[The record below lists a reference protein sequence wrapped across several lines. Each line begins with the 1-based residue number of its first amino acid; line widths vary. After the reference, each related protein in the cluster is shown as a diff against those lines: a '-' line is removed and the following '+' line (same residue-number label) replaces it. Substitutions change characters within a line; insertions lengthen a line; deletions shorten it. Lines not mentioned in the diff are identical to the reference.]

1 MKFKQRI
8 ARVFWLPLGLVK
20 GVLEVANEKA
30 RDIQNKRRFP
40 HAIIDKGSSFS
51 QEVTIG
57 EKAHICGDCTINH
70 SHVGSYS
77 YINFGTLIQ
86 NSTIGN
92 YCSIAHGVKMGLGS
106 HPLHLFSTSPI
117 FYKKQNAL
125 GVQVLNE
132 DVEFQEYAPITI
144 GNDVWIGANAIIMD
158 GVKIGNGAVV
168 AAGAVV
174 SKDVPAYAIVGGVP
188 AKLIK
193 YRFDEVSRNILETS
207 KWWQSPPEEVVQMK
221 NTLLKHSQRE
231 NLKTPKD
238 D

>member
-20 GVLEVANEKA
+20 GVLEVANDKA

-40 HAIIDKGSSFS
+40 HAIIDKGSSFT
-51 QEVTIG
+51 EDVTIG
-57 EKAHICGDCTINH
+57 QNAHICGDCTINH
-70 SHVGSYS
+70 SHIGSYS

-86 NSTIGN
+86 NTTIGN

-174 SKDVPAYAIVGGVP
+174 SKDVPAYAVVGGVP

-193 YRFDEVSRNILETS
+193 YRFDDELRNKLESS
-207 KWWQSPPEEVVQMK
+207 KWWQSPPEVVVQK
-221 NTLLKHSQRE
+221 KDILLPYSSKKD
-231 NLKTPKD
+231 LKTSKND
-238 D
+238 